1 MELPRREFL
10 HLAAGRSSAR
20 RFSHSNPLLVL
31 ALLVLENGNT
41 GKYFNAITRRLQG
54 RWTNAS
60 ADLLDHRLP
69 QRLLAS
75 PPASS
80 ATASQPLPT
89 ALDSDFGLTVAAVGT
104 RPELTAATG

>member
-1 MELPRREFL
+1 MASV
-10 HLAAGRSSAR
+10 AAGSLGCR
-20 RFSHSNPLLVL
+20 
-31 ALLVLENGNT
+31 LEG
-41 GKYFNAITRRLQG
+41 
-54 RWTNAS
+54 

-89 ALDSDFGLTVAAVGT
+89 GLDSDFGLIVAAVGT